1 MFDVVFLSRLQF
13 ALNITYHYLFPP
25 MTIGLGWILIVIE
38 GMYLKTKD
46 VKYKHM
52 VIFWTKIFSLFFAM
66 GVATGFVQAFSFG
79 NNWSQFSKFTG
90 NIFGALLAAEGIFAF
105 FLEAGFL
112 GVMLFGWDKVKPWF
126 HYLATILVSLGAT
139 FSAIW
144 IVMANSWMQTP
155 AGYKIIGEGIFQ
167 RAVIT
172 NLWEIYLNPSF
183 ASRVIH
189 VLLGCGILAIFLLL
203 SVSAYYLL
211 KRMHVEFARF
221 TMKFSLYAALLFL
234 ILQLISGDQSS
245 GVVAKHQPL
254 KLAAMEGVFE
264 TEPGTPF
271 SVIGWVDM
279 KNEKV
284 HGIFIPGLLSLLTF
298 RNLHEAVQGLNEFPR
313 ENWPWVPGVFYSFKT
328 MIYSW
333 GAMMLYAITGLI
345 LMRKNR
351 IEKHRWFLWLAV
363 FSILFPYLANTA
375 GWFTAELGRQPW
387 IVYNVLK
394 TTMGHSRVLSSEQVL
409 GSLIMFTTIYIL
421 MSSLFAFLLN
431 HKIQHGPEQP
441 KIQDQDVQYR
451 DPFLLNKKPQAE
463 K

>member
-1 MFDVVFLSRLQF
+1 MLDVVLLSRIQF
-13 ALNITYHYLFPP
+13 ALNISYHYLFPP
-25 MTIGLGWILIVIE
+25 MTIGLGWILIVME

-52 VIFWTKIFSLFFAM
+52 VMFWTKIFSLFFAM

-112 GVMLFGWDKVKPWF
+112 GVMLFGWNKVKPWF

-139 FSAIW
+139 FSATW

-155 AGYKIIGEGIFQ
+155 AGYKIIGEGVFQ

-183 ASRVIH
+183 ASRVTH
-189 VLLGCGILAIFLLL
+189 VLLGCGIVAIFLVM
-203 SVSAYYLL
+203 SISAYYLL
-211 KRMHVEFARF
+211 KGQHLEFARF
-221 TMKFSLYAALLFL
+221 NMKLSLYAGLIFL
-234 ILQLISGDQSS
+234 SLQLLSGDHSS
-245 GVVAKHQPL
+245 RTVAEYQPL

-264 TEPGTPF
+264 TRPETPF
-271 SVIGWVDM
+271 SLIGWVDM
-279 KNEKV
+279 KNERV
-284 HGIFIPGLLSLLTF
+284 RGIFIPGLLSLLTF
-298 RNLHEAVQGLNEFPR
+298 RDIHEAVKGLNEFPK
-313 ENWPWVPGVFYSFKT
+313 ENWPYVPAVFYSFKT

-333 GAMMLYAITGLI
+333 GAMMCYVVIGLI
-345 LMRKNR
+345 LMRKNK

-363 FSILFPYLANTA
+363 FSIIFPYLANTA
-375 GWFTAELGRQPW
+375 GWFTAEMGRQPW

-394 TTMGHSRVLSSEQVL
+394 TSLGHSKVLSAEQVL
-409 GSLIMFTTIYIL
+409 GSLIMFVAIYTL
-421 MSSLFAFLLN
+421 MSFLFFFLLN
-431 HKIQHGPEQP
+431 HKIQQGPEHVEV
-441 KIQDQDVQYR
+441 KDTQYR
-451 DPFLLNKKPQAE
+451 NTIYKGNK
-463 K
+463 